1 MRGSQTPVRPPVV
14 PAAVMPP
21 PPHGPGGPVRPSR
34 APWLPLV
41 AEGDP
46 QPRPGAPLR
55 PVPPRRARLG
65 GEPRSPAGRRRRSP
79 PLVAAPGPSARASRK
94 AGSGCPANRA
104 AWFCRCRSRHAAP
117 RSSWAIGRGCSRAS
131 CPGRRGRQSS
141 STLVAPSSGSARRGA
156 APLPRP
162 GLKPPVPARVRPGG
176 RPSQP
181 HCGQGARRGR
191 RLGASGRGSLLPPSA
206 APARERRARQSSR
219 WHPQTAQRRR
229 SQVAG
234 RAIRARPGHS
244 FSRPDVAR
252 SVAGARRCESLAASA
267 AGSSASLS
275 SSSSLSRSLGVRSSS
290 GGSTVQVAVGVEI
303 CQACAQMLWDLE

>member
-1 MRGSQTPVRPPVV
+1 
-14 PAAVMPP
+14 MPP

-41 AEGDP
+41 AAGDP
-46 QPRPGAPLR
+46 QPRPEAPLR
-55 PVPPRRARLG
+55 PVPLRRVRLG
-65 GEPRSPAGRRRRSP
+65 GEPRSLAGRRRRSP

-104 AWFCRCRSRHAAP
+104 AWFCRCRSTPAAP
-117 RSSWAIGRGCSRAS
+117 RSSWAIGQGCSRAS
-131 CPGRRGRQSS
+131 CSGRRGRHSS
-141 STLVAPSSGSARRGA
+141 PTLVGSSSGSARRGA
-156 APLPRP
+156 APLPSPWLRR
-162 GLKPPVPARVRPGG
+162 PVPARVRPGG

-181 HCGQGARRGR
+181 QCGQGARRR
-191 RLGASGRGSLLPPSA
+191 RGSGPSGRGSFPPPSA

-234 RAIRARPGHS
+234 RAIRARSGHS

-252 SVAGARRCESLAASA
+252 SVAGARRGESLAASA

-275 SSSSLSRSLGVRSSS
+275 SSSSLSEVSSLDDVQVR
-290 GGSTVQVAVGVEI
+290 GAGAVQVAVGARI